1 MAENKIYT
9 SVVNALL
16 TDHRVI
22 ESQMFGMPCVKI
34 GGKAFA
40 GSWKNNL
47 VVKIGAPRV
56 EALLKAKA
64 GKQFDPSGM
73 HRPMKEWI
81 MIKAP
86 TPSAAKKWI
95 ELAEEAKI
103 FVAKNK

>member
-1 MAENKIYT
+1 MAENTTYST
-9 SVVNALL
+9 VVSALL
-16 TDHRVI
+16 SDHRVI

-40 GSWKNNL
+40 GLWKNNL

-56 EALLKAKA
+56 DVLLKAKA
-64 GKQFDPSGM
+64 GQQFDPSGM

-86 TPSAAKKWI
+86 ASAAAKKWI
-95 ELAEEAKI
+95 ELAEEAKK
-103 FVAKNK
+103 FVAKQ